1 MFSEVSTLG
10 SLSQSRGMRS
20 AFSSFVLST
29 LSSPPQCLS
38 YGVHSENGSWV
49 PEDLIY
55 FACLTVSQ
63 GSGGGNCH
71 LPIISTKG
79 MFWGQVSVA
88 GLMCAW
94 ALQGLPDGGR
104 HTHAPLTLTIMAA
117 GWGAGSIQPPR
128 SGDQVINLVQV
139 SQLVGGRGRIW
150 AQGTIS
156 LLHGSLHHTMAPLSL
171 SLYTYR

>member
-1 MFSEVSTLG
+1 MYLPQTLYHKAYSRNYFYYLYSLLLLFMLMTLNIFLLIHLNISLFSTCQQISYSYFHLLT
-10 SLSQSRGMRS
+10 
-20 AFSSFVLST
+20 
-29 LSSPPQCLS
+29 SPPPQRLS
-38 YGVHSENGSWV
+38 YGVHSEIGSWV

-55 FACLTVSQ
+55 FTWLSVSQ
-63 GSGGGNCH
+63 GSGAGNCH

-117 GWGAGSIQPPR
+117 GRGTGLIQPPR
-128 SGDQVINLVQV
+128 SADQV
-139 SQLVGGRGRIW
+139 
-150 AQGTIS
+150 
-156 LLHGSLHHTMAPLSL
+156 H
-171 SLYTYR
+171 